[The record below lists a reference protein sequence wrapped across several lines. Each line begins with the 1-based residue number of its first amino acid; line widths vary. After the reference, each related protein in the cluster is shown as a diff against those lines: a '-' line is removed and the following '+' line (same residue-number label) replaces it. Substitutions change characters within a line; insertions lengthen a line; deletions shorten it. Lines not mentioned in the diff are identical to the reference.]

1 MNPLAYKT
9 QVIFFWLLVLV
20 ITFVVYT
27 AKLSFEPLFLTR
39 TPEVQE
45 FVDEDEIE
53 KLPAM
58 LNSTHMYNSMRNG
71 MGKIIN
77 STLGMIPE

>member
-27 AKLSFEPLFLTR
+27 AKLSLEPLFLTR

-45 FVDEDEIE
+45 FFDEDEIE
-53 KLPAM
+53 QLPAM